1 MICKSFDE
9 ILLSSNTKSKN
20 AVLHIIKKLAYGLL
34 VAVLIPAVLPQLVF
48 AQQYGGYP
56 GNAMTLE
63 QDLELAKKRVELV
76 KEHPGDGSGTP
87 FLSANG
93 IVGAT
98 LISGSI
104 FGGIFVA
111 FVARTKHFEKL
122 QKIRPVP

>member
-1 MICKSFDE
+1 M
-9 ILLSSNTKSKN
+9 
-20 AVLHIIKKLAYGLL
+20 KKLAYGLL
-34 VAVLIPAVLPQLVF
+34 VAVLMPTVFPQLVF

-56 GNAMTLE
+56 GNTMTLE

-93 IVGAT
+93 VIGAT

-111 FVARTKHFEKL
+111 FVARAKHFEKL